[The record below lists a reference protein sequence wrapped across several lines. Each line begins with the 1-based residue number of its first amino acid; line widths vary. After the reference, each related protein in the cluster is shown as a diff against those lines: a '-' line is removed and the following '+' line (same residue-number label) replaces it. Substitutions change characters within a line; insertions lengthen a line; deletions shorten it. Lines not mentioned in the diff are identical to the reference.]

1 VTRARSA
8 RAQCSTERAAEAELD
23 AAGTPRL
30 CQSVISHEPN
40 TPPPADPDPFRKARG
55 VNAIFGGRKG
65 PPLWPFFIAAIAILA
80 LVGLRIEVASREAS
94 QRDLDMQIAREMGER
109 AHSDPLG
116 LREPS
121 VDAASIEQLTKS
133 ARAVC
138 AKLATCN
145 GGTADSSAADDCV
158 KQNLKLASDSLS
170 RSVMKSVLDDVS
182 STCGPKPCEEFND
195 CYFDRIKKLS
205 GDVAPP
211 GPAASEADKAR
222 IEELVC
228 KVGLDYA
235 GRPPPDL
242 NAPDASP
249 DVRELNALVNKIG
262 PTAAA
267 DVMRDAVKHCV
278 PGATPSASSG
288 ARRPLSPR

>member
-1 VTRARSA
+1 M
-8 RAQCSTERAAEAELD
+8 
-23 AAGTPRL
+23 
-30 CQSVISHEPN
+30 
-40 TPPPADPDPFRKARG
+40 
-55 VNAIFGGRKG
+55 NAIFGGRKG

-80 LVGLRIEVASREAS
+80 IVGLRIELASREAS
-94 QRDLDMQIAREMGER
+94 QRELDLQLAREMGER
-109 AHSDPLG
+109 SHSDPLG

-121 VDAASIEQLTKS
+121 VDAPSLEDLTKS

-145 GGTADSSAADDCV
+145 GGTADSETTEGCV
-158 KQNLKLASDSLS
+158 KQNLKIGSDPLS
-170 RSVMKSVLDDVS
+170 RSVMKSVLDDVL
-182 STCGPKPCEEFND
+182 STCGPKPCAEFND

-205 GDVAPP
+205 GDL
-211 GPAASEADKAR
+211 GPAGPAPSEADKAR

-249 DVRELNALVNKIG
+249 DVRELNGLIKKIG

-278 PGATPSASSG
+278 PTATPSASSG
-288 ARRPLSPR
+288 SRPAPAPR